1 MAIDTA
7 DGGKIVLV
15 FANLRQLSNWIGWQ
29 RGLNNEVA
37 LEYICYIAQFK
48 LLPPFPQNASSLS
61 ESWDRISL
69 QQ

>member
-37 LEYICYIAQFK
+37 LEYISYIC
-48 LLPPFPQNASSLS
+48 P
-61 ESWDRISL
+61 I
-69 QQ
+69 